1 MSKDNQREEMIK
13 YWWEKAE
20 SSLDS
25 AQREFEAA

>member
-1 MSKDNQREEMIK
+1 MSKEKQRKKMVK